1 MYSKSS
7 QVDSL
12 AFYPFCCRLLLGRA
26 GVGGGGGGE
35 AAVNEILFQIK
46 ILSVP
51 DSLLLFY
58 ILLALST

>member
-26 GVGGGGGGE
+26 GVGGGGE